1 MEFFEI
7 EYILQELEEANKE
20 EEKRIKQQEEEYK
33 KQQAAAKMPRSHDKP
48 DYGGF
53 KVPKINI
60 PSMPKP
66 KF

>member
-1 MEFFEI
+1 MEIYEK
-7 EYILQELEEANKE
+7 EYNLQELEKENKE

-53 KVPKINI
+53 KVPKMNI